1 MQDFAASINWI
12 QDRIQTNAPPDT
24 GKPAWPWTAR
34 QAAQLVAQFPTG
46 LTRTILLAEMENLWL
61 RSCTKNVAKL
71 RPVPNL
77 NTRDDHGVTESDLF
91 AMSIEKA
98 YTLHSK
104 TTATPANHVVILTL
118 SNFDASDG
126 RNAEHDD
133 ASTTQKYFVD
143 MILHR
148 KFFLLFEGAV
158 HIQDLLKNGLYGIR
172 LTGAILTRKT
182 PTQSPRFLPTDKLLL
197 LVSKDAPILEPHF
210 KTRLNTITPLQVRQQ
225 EKLFNCLVRVLS
237 IAPTQDAAP
246 YVKRYNGRVNYSKI
260 RRVLVTDESLVNECH
275 LLFWD
280 EYCGMADL
288 MECGDWLAIHDVY
301 VHEDCFGSG
310 GKGRVSDAGG
320 AQVCV
325 LEYGMRTVV
334 FCIKGSDAMVKTDS
348 LKRKSA
354 PTDETESRDLTWF
367 PDPFLVKD
375 IRPLQKNITM
385 LGTIQQMISNAPIEN
400 SKGEKSDR
408 FGLRL
413 RDSTGA
419 LQDVT
424 LWDAVGR
431 ECMKLQLGQTVLL
444 QNLYTTVP
452 AKKQNHGDNKCY
464 VVGGS
469 ESGTSIFCVSTAMGM
484 LSSPI
489 LRKIVSL
496 ASVQGNIDE
505 GFYCRAVVTAWKAS
519 PDGNLSEYIHSQCT
533 RPLETKDTIPYCKFC
548 HIMPP
553 DHGAHSIL
561 VTLTIDDGSQSLDV
575 IVRNRVAEEL
585 LQVSSAQFCGCT
597 RAERE
602 EILDRVCGREFEFGV
617 SVYMERKKKN
627 VVRRIDAILPVQDT
641 AVETLKCQLD
651 LFLAS

>member
-1 MQDFAASINWI
+1 MDLVRIADVSI
-12 QDRIQTNAPPDT
+12 PP
-24 GKPAWPWTAR
+24 K
-34 QAAQLVAQFPTG
+34 
-46 LTRTILLAEMENLWL
+46 E
-61 RSCTKNVAKL
+61 L

-91 AMSIEKA
+91 AMSIEKV

-104 TTATPANHVVILTL
+104 ASSSDDVVVLTL

-126 RNAEHDD
+126 RNNTNVEHDE
-133 ASTTQKYFVD
+133 ASTTTLAQKYFVD

-148 KFFLLFEGAV
+148 KFFRLFEGAV
-158 HIQDLLKNGLYGIR
+158 HIQDLLKNGLYGVR
-172 LTGAILTRKT
+172 LTGSILTHKT
-182 PTQSPRFLPTDKLLL
+182 PTQPARFLPTDKLLL
-197 LVSKDAPILEPHF
+197 LLSKDAPILAPHF
-210 KTRLNTITPLQVRQQ
+210 KTRLNSITPTLAKHQQ
-225 EKLFNCLVRVLS
+225 KPFNCLVRVLS
-237 IAPTQDAAP
+237 ILPVQPAASF
-246 YVKRYNGRVNYSKI
+246 VNLSKGRVNAKTI
-260 RRVLVTDESLVNECH
+260 RRVLVTDESLSSECY
-275 LLFWD
+275 LVFWD
-280 EYCGMADL
+280 EFCGMADL
-288 MECGDWLAIHDVY
+288 MEIGDWLAIHDVY
-301 VHEDCFGSG
+301 VHEACFG
-310 GKGRVSDAGG
+310 GKGGEVA
-320 AQVCV
+320 V

-334 FCIKGSDAMVKTDS
+334 FCVKGADAVVKTDS
-348 LKRKSA
+348 LKRKGA
-354 PTDETESRDLTWF
+354 PNDETESRDLTWF

-375 IRPLQKNITM
+375 IKPLQKNITM

-431 ECMKLQLGQTVLL
+431 EL
-444 QNLYTTVP
+444 
-452 AKKQNHGDNKCY
+452 
-464 VVGGS
+464 
-469 ESGTSIFCVSTAMGM
+469 STAMGM

-496 ASVQGNIDE
+496 ASVEGNVDE
-505 GFYCRAVVTAWKAS
+505 GFYCRAIVTAWKAS
-519 PDGNLSEYIHSQCT
+519 PEGNLSEYIHAQCT
-533 RPLETKDTIPYCKFC
+533 RPLETKSSIPYCKFC

-553 DHGAHSIL
+553 DNGVHSIL
-561 VTLTIDDGSQSLDV
+561 VTLTIDDGSTSFDV

-597 RAERE
+597 SAERM
-602 EILDRVCGREFEFGV
+602 EILRRVCGREFEFSV
-617 SVYMERKKKN
+617 SVYTERKKKN
-627 VVRRIDAILPVQDT
+627 IVRRIDAILPIQDT